1 MRMLRLLS
9 VLVCGVGLFY
19 ASASKAEAVE
29 KEHDGLYFRL
39 NAGPSYMSWSNSANS
54 DASVSGMGLGFGLA
68 AGHTISEN
76 LMLFAE
82 FAMDNFSEP
91 TLTVKDKSDTLKDT
105 SFSATRYGAGVSY
118 YLMPLNGYVTGS
130 LLLGSFSTK
139 IGSLDSES
147 SKTGFGLKLGVGKE
161 WMLAPKFGLGAAL
174 SGTYLTA
181 GDKEGSESS
190 SAMLYGLSL
199 SATYN

>member
-19 ASASKAEAVE
+19 ASASKAESVE

-39 NAGPSYMSWSNSANS
+39 NAGPSYMSWSNSGNS
-54 DASVSGMGLGFGLA
+54 DLSVSGMGFGFGLA
-68 AGHTISEN
+68 AGHTISDN

-82 FAMDNFSEP
+82 FAMDSFSEP
-91 TLTVKDKSDTLKDT
+91 TAKVKDTELDMKDT
-105 SFSATRYGAGVSY
+105 SMSATRYGAGVSY

-130 LLLGSFSTK
+130 LLLGSFSTTT
-139 IGSLDSES
+139 GSVSDS
-147 SKTGFGLKLGVGKE
+147 SKTGFGLKVGVGKE